1 MSRKED
7 IGERIKTM
15 RLARGMSQ
23 GDLAAALHCGQST
36 VAMWEG
42 GQRQPD
48 LDMIDYLADVFN
60 VPPYAILFS
69 EEEIARRIETFS
81 PEEVRLVYAFRMAE
95 PIIARA
101 ALEMLEN
108 HPAKMEDQ
116 RHA

>member
-1 MSRKED
+1 MSRKDE

-23 GDLAAALHCGQST
+23 GDLASAVNCRQST
-36 VAMWEG
+36 IAMWEG

-48 LDMIDYLADVFN
+48 LDMIDFLADVFN

-69 EEEIARRIETFS
+69 EEEIARRIRTLS
-81 PEEVRLVYAFRMAE
+81 PEEVRLVNAFRMAE
-95 PIIARA
+95 PVIARA

-108 HPAKMEDQ
+108 HPAKSEE
-116 RHA
+116 RRA